1 MVAADEVGFRL
12 FPVQIKKGAVD
23 ALIQQKGAIT
33 AANGQVIMA
42 ARAASDLM
50 ASAINH
56 GDIVSA
62 TSLQKTKMVRLYCPS
77 LPESGIEI
85 DGTVI
90 VSSDYW
96 KSSSICRSN

>member
-1 MVAADEVGFRL
+1 MVAADEVVMDLGGVV
-12 FPVQIKKGAVD
+12 PVQIKKGAVD

-62 TSLQKTKMVRLYCPS
+62 TSLTRLQRKS
-77 LPESGIEI
+77 HLIKKFVTSNMAIDFRLAIIESPRIF
-85 DGTVI
+85 
-90 VSSDYW
+90 
-96 KSSSICRSN
+96 R